1 MTIDINEENLVQT
14 HDESDTHSAPSI
26 GIDEHAAATSHG
38 VADDSHETEHGG
50 IHVKLSPEIL
60 GNIAGVPITNTL
72 LTSLL
77 VSLSLCI
84 FAVWFGKRLK
94 LVPGKLQLFF
104 EEILN
109 YAYTF
114 IEQTLEDVKAARK
127 FFPLLMTVFLF
138 ISLCNLAEFIPG
150 VHSIQFLGPD
160 GMVPFLRGTNTD
172 LNMTLALTLIV
183 VVVIEAAGIM
193 ALGLGHYLKKFF
205 TLESPI
211 KATVGIIEFVSE
223 MARVISFS
231 FRLFGNIFAGQ
242 VLITVVTYF
251 VPYVLPAP
259 IMMFEMFVGVVQAA
273 IFTLLTLFFI
283 KLATTDA
290 H

>member
-1 MTIDINEENLVQT
+1 MTIDMHEENLVQT
-14 HDESDTHSAPSI
+14 VDESASIEVTSEVHAESIHTGTHT
-26 GIDEHAAATSHG
+26 E
-38 VADDSHETEHGG
+38 EHGG
-50 IHVKLSPEIL
+50 IHVKLSPETL
-60 GNIAGVPITNTL
+60 GTIAGIPLTNTL
-72 LTSLL
+72 LTSLI
-77 VSLSLCI
+77 VSISLSI
-84 FAVWFGKRLK
+84 FAIWFSKRLK
-94 LVPGKLQLFF
+94 LVPGKVQIFF
-104 EEILN
+104 EEVFG
-109 YAYTF
+109 YVYSF
-114 IEQTLEDVKAARK
+114 IEQTLEDAKAARK

-150 VHSIQFLGPD
+150 VHSIQFLSPT

-183 VVVIEAAGIM
+183 VVVIELAGIM

-223 MARVISFS
+223 VARIVSFS

-283 KLATTDA
+283 KLATTEA

>member
-1 MTIDINEENLVQT
+1 MNIPAHEENLVQT
-14 HDESDTHSAPSI
+14 IDESVHAEVGGI
-26 GIDEHAAATSHG
+26 GGE
-38 VADDSHETEHGG
+38 SHESADHGSG
-50 IHVKLSPEIL
+50 IHVKLSPEVL
-60 GNIAGVPITNTL
+60 GTIAGVPITNTL
-72 LTSLL
+72 LTSLV
-77 VSLSLCI
+77 VSLALSVL
-84 FAVWFGKRLK
+84 AVWVGKK
-94 LVPGKLQLFF
+94 ITLVPGKLQLFF
-104 EEILN
+104 EEVIN
-109 YAYTF
+109 YGYTF
-114 IEQTLEDVKAARK
+114 IEQTLEDAKAARK

-150 VHSIQFLGPD
+150 VHSVKFLGPD

-193 ALGLGHYLKKFF
+193 ALGFWHYLHKFF
-205 TLESPI
+205 TFESPI
-211 KATVGIIEFVSE
+211 KFVVGIIEFVSE

-242 VLITVVTYF
+242 VLITVITYF
-251 VPYVLPAP
+251 VPYILPAP

-283 KLATTDA
+283 KLATTEA

>member
-1 MTIDINEENLVQT
+1 MAIEVHEENLVQT
-14 HDESDTHSAPSI
+14 VDESEMMGDTSIVNAEPSHD
-26 GIDEHAAATSHG
+26 GTHTSE
-38 VADDSHETEHGG
+38 SGG
-50 IHVKLSPEIL
+50 IHVKLAPETL
-60 GNIAGVPITNTL
+60 GTVLGVPITNTL
-72 LTSLL
+72 LTSLF
-77 VSLSLCI
+77 VSVALCV
-84 FAVWFGKRLK
+84 FAVWLGKRLT
-94 LVPGKLQLFF
+94 LVPSKAQLFF
-104 EEILN
+104 EEIIA
-109 YAYTF
+109 YAYGF
-114 IEQTLEDVKAARK
+114 IEQTLEDAKAARK

-150 VHSIQFLGPD
+150 VHSIQFLGPE

-183 VVVIEAAGIM
+183 VTVIEVAGIM
-193 ALGLGHYLKKFF
+193 ALGLGHYLHKFF

-211 KATVGIIEFVSE
+211 KAAVGIIEFVSE
-223 MARVISFS
+223 FARIISFS

-242 VLITVVTYF
+242 VLITVATYF

-259 IMMFEMFVGVVQAA
+259 VMIFEMFVGIVQAA

-283 KLATTDA
+283 KLATTEA

>member
-1 MTIDINEENLVQT
+1 MTIDVSDKNFIQTIDESEVT
-14 HDESDTHSAPSI
+14 HDYTATVGADGHGEVHEES
-26 GIDEHAAATSHG
+26 
-38 VADDSHETEHGG
+38 HGG
-50 IHVKLSPEIL
+50 IHVKLSPEVL
-60 GNIAGVPITNTL
+60 GTVAGIPVTNTL

-77 VSLSLCI
+77 VSISLCI
-84 FAVWFGKRLK
+84 FAVWLGKRVTLM
-94 LVPGKLQLFF
+94 PGKIQLFF
-104 EEILN
+104 EEIIA
-109 YAYTF
+109 YAYGF
-114 IEQTLEDVKAARK
+114 IEQTLEDAKAARK

-183 VVVIEAAGIM
+183 VTVIEVAGIM
-193 ALGLGHYLKKFF
+193 ALGLGHYLHKFF

-211 KATVGIIEFVSE
+211 KAAVGIIEFVSE
-223 MARVISFS
+223 FARIISFS

-242 VLITVVTYF
+242 VLITVATYF

-259 IMMFEMFVGVVQAA
+259 VMIFEMFVGVVQAA

-283 KLATTDA
+283 KLATTEA